1 MKNELLRLGKEGA
14 LVKTFDTPSKYE
26 LASVYNYKFNTSSGT
41 WAQGHYFTLW
51 YDGITEEN
59 KKKLYE
65 EANKHFEEHY
75 L

>member
-26 LASVYNYKFNTSSGT
+26 LVSAWSYNTKTGT

-51 YDGITEEN
+51 YDEITEKN

-65 EANKHFEEHY
+65 EANQHFEEHY

>member
-1 MKNELLRLGKEGA
+1 MKKILLKGTTGA
-14 LVKTFDTPSKYE
+14 LLEVCNTSTKYE
-26 LASVYNYKFNTSSGT
+26 LVSAWGYDETTGD

-51 YDGITEEN
+51 NGNITEEN

-65 EANKHFEEHY
+65 SAKKHFIEHY